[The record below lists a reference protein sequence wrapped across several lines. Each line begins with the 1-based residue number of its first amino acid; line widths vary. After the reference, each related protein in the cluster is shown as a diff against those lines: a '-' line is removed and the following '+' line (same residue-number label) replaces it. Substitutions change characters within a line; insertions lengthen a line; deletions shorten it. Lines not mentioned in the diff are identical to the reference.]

1 MRILL
6 SLAILV
12 VFFSC
17 KEEKKE
23 TVELE
28 TVETPEVVEE
38 TLDFPKLEGVP
49 QSVNYIFE
57 DGYLYSPTIQI
68 DEIAS
73 YQTEDNTFNFII
85 YLNKDTDL
93 EELQK
98 LTLGLILYPKD
109 LSVLKTAKQKKTKSI
124 GRGFSTEVFM
134 LDNSPVI
141 SVKDFK
147 VDTNTFNLL
156 KVYFYSKETGVLN
169 DKILRI
175 SNLFL

>member
-1 MRILL
+1 MIL
-6 SLAILV
+6 
-12 VFFSC
+12 FFTAVAC

-73 YQTEDNTFNFII
+73 YQTEDNTFNFVI

-124 GRGFSTEVFM
+124 GKGYSTEIYI

-147 VDTNTFNLL
+147 VATNDFNLM
-156 KVYFYSKETGVLN
+156 KVYFYSKEAGVLN
-169 DKILRI
+169 DKTLRI
-175 SNLFL
+175 SNFTL